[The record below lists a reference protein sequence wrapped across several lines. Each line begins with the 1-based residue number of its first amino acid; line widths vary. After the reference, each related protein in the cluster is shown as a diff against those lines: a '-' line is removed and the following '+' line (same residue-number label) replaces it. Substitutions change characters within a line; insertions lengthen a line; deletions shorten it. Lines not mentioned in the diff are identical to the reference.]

1 MDNWYVQLAI
11 AILVVVSL
19 IAHKLHWT
27 KTAELAD
34 KVKDLASK

>member
-27 KTAELAD
+27 KTADLAD